1 VNHKL
6 SLKRIFWIIF
16 VEIFF
21 SMRFIVYLLAYPF
34 LWCISMLPF
43 KILYL
48 FSDFT
53 YLIVYYIIGY
63 RKTTVRENLSLA
75 LPNLSKEER
84 LIIEKKSYRHLCDM
98 FLEMIKTM
106 TISKKE
112 VQKRFVFTNIEVYKK
127 LEEQEKSIAM
137 MLAHYASYE
146 WVISM
151 NAYVTFS
158 AYAIYKKIK
167 NPYFDKLVRNIRS
180 KFKASLITTKETIP
194 TIINNNRNKKLS
206 IYGFAS
212 DQSPRI
218 SSAFH
223 WQTFLGVEVP
233 VHTGAE
239 ILAKKYDMNVIF
251 LKVKKV
257 KRGFYEASFE
267 LLSENP
273 KEVPNY
279 EITDKFL
286 KLVEQQIYEAPEY
299 YLWTHKRWKHMR

>member
-1 VNHKL
+1 
-6 SLKRIFWIIF
+6 
-16 VEIFF
+16 
-21 SMRFIVYLLAYPF
+21 
-34 LWCISMLPF
+34 MLPF
-43 KILYL
+43 RLLYI
-48 FSDFT
+48 FSDFV
-53 YLIVYYIIGY
+53 YLIVYYVIGY
-63 RKTTVRENLSLA
+63 RKKTVRENLALA
-75 LPNLSKEER
+75 LPHLSATER
-84 LIIEKKSYRHLCDM
+84 LDIEKKSFQHLCDM

-112 VQKRFVFTNIEVYKK
+112 INKRFVFPNLEVYQK
-127 LEEQEKSIAM
+127 LEEQNKSIAM

-151 NAYVTFS
+151 NYYVKFG
-158 AYAIYKKIK
+158 AFAIYKKIA
-167 NPYFDKLVRNIRS
+167 NPYFDKLVRDIRS
-180 KFKASLITTKETIP
+180 RFKASLITTKETVP
-194 TIINNNRNKKLS
+194 FIIRNKNNKLLS

-212 DQSPRI
+212 DQSPKV

-223 WQTFLGVEVP
+223 WQKFMGIEVP

-239 ILAKKYDMNVIF
+239 MLSKKYDMNVIF

-257 KRGFYEASFE
+257 KRGYYEASFE
-267 LLSENP
+267 ILSENA

-299 YLWTHKRWKHMR
+299 YLWTHKRWKHKR